1 MYITYTETPVG
12 TLKIVSDGKSITKI
26 SPSERRCDDAPDSL
40 CERAA
45 AELREYFS
53 GKRTEFSFPIDP
65 VGTDFRKRVW
75 RELVKIPYGETRT
88 YGQIAAAAGDPRAS
102 RAVGGAVGANPVL
115 IAIPCHRVV
124 AKGGIGGFS
133 CGLWR
138 KKILFETEGIML
150 PDIDK

>member
-1 MYITYTETPVG
+1 MCTAYTETPIG
-12 TLKIVSDGKSITKI
+12 TLKIVSNGKSITEI
-26 SPSERRCDDAPDSL
+26 SPSERRCDEAPDSL
-40 CERAA
+40 CERAE
-45 AELREYFS
+45 AELHEYFS

-75 RELVKIPYGETRT
+75 RELAKIPYGETRT
-88 YGQIAAAAGDPRAS
+88 YGQIAEALGAPKAS
-102 RAVGGAVGANPVL
+102 RAVGGAVGANPLL

-124 AKGGIGGFS
+124 ARGGIGGFS

-138 KKILFETEGIML
+138 KKVLFETETIML

>member
-1 MYITYTETPVG
+1 M
-12 TLKIVSDGKSITKI
+12 
-26 SPSERRCDDAPDSL
+26 
-40 CERAA
+40 
-45 AELREYFS
+45 
-53 GKRTEFSFPIDP
+53 
-65 VGTDFRKRVW
+65 
-75 RELVKIPYGETRT
+75 KIPYGETRT